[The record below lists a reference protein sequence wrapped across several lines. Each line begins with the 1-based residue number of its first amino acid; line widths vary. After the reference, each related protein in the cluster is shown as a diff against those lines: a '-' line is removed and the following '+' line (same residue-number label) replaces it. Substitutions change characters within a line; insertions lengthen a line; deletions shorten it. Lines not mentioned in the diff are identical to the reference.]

1 MRTRVKPSVPWIARA
16 RYEMEH
22 EDELLLVNLMLLR
35 LYRYIKDVSKSKYEQ
50 QLEFGHIDRDRSGD
64 WPVGEQMPR

>member
-22 EDELLLVNLMLLR
+22 EDELLLVNLMLLK
-35 LYRYIKDVSKSKYEQ
+35 LYRYIKDVASNPK
-50 QLEFGHIDRDRSGD
+50 
-64 WPVGEQMPR
+64 

>member
-1 MRTRVKPSVPWIARA
+1 MRTRVKPGVSWMARA

-22 EDELLLVNLMLLR
+22 EQELLVANTMLLK

-50 QLEFGHIDRDRSGD
+50 
-64 WPVGEQMPR
+64 